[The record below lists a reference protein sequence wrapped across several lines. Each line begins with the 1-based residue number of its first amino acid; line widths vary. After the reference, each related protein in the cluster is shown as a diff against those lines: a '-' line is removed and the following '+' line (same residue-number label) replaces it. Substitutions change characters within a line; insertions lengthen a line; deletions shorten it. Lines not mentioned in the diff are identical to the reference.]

1 MHMHRGMRKI
11 YALSGLLLFT
21 SVLPSAEMWT
31 GQLLDANCVR
41 QHSEIQKYEECTPA
55 EATSSF
61 VLQTSGQ
68 MLKLDANGDKKAVEA
83 WREYMSSA
91 DRAVDPG
98 ARSRA
103 LSALIQG
110 TVTEDRIRVDNLLL
124 R

>member
-1 MHMHRGMRKI
+1 MRKI
-11 YALSGLLLFT
+11 YALSGLLFFASALT
-21 SVLPSAEMWT
+21 SAEMWT

-55 EATSSF
+55 DGTSSF
-61 VLQTSGQ
+61 VLQTSGR

-91 DRAVDPG
+91 DRKGDPD
-98 ARSRA
+98 AKSRA
-103 LSALIQG
+103 MTAVIQG
-110 TVTEDRIRVDNLLL
+110 TVAEDHINVDTILL